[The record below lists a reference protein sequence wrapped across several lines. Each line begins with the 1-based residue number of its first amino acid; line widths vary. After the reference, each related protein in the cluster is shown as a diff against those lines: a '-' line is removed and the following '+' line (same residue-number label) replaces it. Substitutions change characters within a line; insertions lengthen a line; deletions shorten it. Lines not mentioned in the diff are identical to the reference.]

1 VERNIF
7 EMFETLKQK
16 ALSYNP
22 DLCVERLVRAFEIA
36 QKAHEGQ
43 VRNTGEPYMIHPL
56 SVAQIL
62 AEMELDCDSLVS
74 ALLHDVVEDTEMT
87 TKDIAEEFGESVAT
101 IVDGVTKL
109 GKIQYTTKE
118 EQQVENLRKM
128 FLAMAKDVRVILIK
142 LADRLHNMRTLK
154 FMSEEKQREKARE
167 TLEVYAALAHRLGMS
182 KIKWELEDIAL
193 RYIDPI
199 AYKEITESISQK
211 RKEREEYIDDIIN
224 NIGAKLNELG
234 VKAHLTG
241 RAKHFYSIFRKMYAQ
256 NKTID
261 EIYDLFAVRAIVDS
275 VKDCYAVLGLVLEA
289 VYKTDY
295 TSLLNAFLQ
304 NELGLTA
311 TQISDKSGDL
321 GNYWDWKAD
330 DAYLSAGAITSNISD
345 MLLYAKGCL
354 EGNKYFAKCHNSLLS
369 INASSE
375 MYRTMGI
382 NMDEIGM
389 AWLID
394 SKNGIVWHNG
404 GTGNYNS
411 YLGFNPMSGVAVV
424 VLSNLAPNYRIPATV
439 LGLKL
444 LLELSNEK

>member
-1 VERNIF
+1 MIYICAAVILVLALIVGGIMLYGKHQMGRISELSF
-7 EMFETLKQK
+7 EEILEYTTKNNSGAVITVGIVKDGETSYKVYGENNKELPSELHTYEIGSLTKTFTAALINK
-16 ALSYNP
+16 AL
-22 DLCVERLVRAFEIA
+22 
-36 QKAHEGQ
+36 QEGKIRIDSTIDNYLSLSSENQ
-43 VRNTGEPYMIHPL
+43 YPTIKELLTHTSGYKGFYMESPMVSNFFKGRNDFY
-56 SVAQIL
+56 
-62 AEMELDCDSLVS
+62 
-74 ALLHDVVEDTEMT
+74 
-87 TKDIAEEFGESVAT
+87 
-101 IVDGVTKL
+101 GVTKEMIL
-109 GKIQYTTKE
+109 GS
-118 EQQVENLRKM
+118 
-128 FLAMAKDVRVILIK
+128 AAKRSK
-142 LADRLHNMRTLK
+142 NKAGYK
-154 FMSEEKQREKARE
+154 F
-167 TLEVYAALAHRLGMS
+167 
-182 KIKWELEDIAL
+182 
-193 RYIDPI
+193 RYSN
-199 AYKEITESISQK
+199 Y
-211 RKEREEYIDDIIN
+211 
-224 NIGAKLNELG
+224 G
-234 VKAHLTG
+234 
-241 RAKHFYSIFRKMYAQ
+241 
-256 NKTID
+256 
-261 EIYDLFAVRAIVDS
+261 
-275 VKDCYAVLGLVLEA
+275 YAVLGLVLEA

-411 YLGFNPMSGVAVV
+411 YLGFNPRSGVAVV